1 MTAREFRAALRTKAA
16 SFLLGAAVVAGT
28 GISLTVPAEAA
39 VRSVVGKPLQEA
51 QSMAASGNYSGAMAK
66 VRQAEGASGLTP
78 EENRVISQMRSY
90 IESKQGG
97 SGPKAKFSNDYRS
110 GHWSAVLSD
119 ADEMRGQLDQTDM
132 AAVATAYYK
141 LGRNAECVK
150 YIKGHFGSGAGEV
163 VLQIERACAFGAGD
177 DATQTEILTEL
188 VGRTNKTEY
197 WGQLL
202 SAAEHAK
209 ALKDHQ
215 TLDIYRIRL
224 ITGTMTGPNDYTLLA
239 KLAIEFGFNSEAQ
252 AVIQKGIDAKLL
264 TDPSTPR
271 LMGMASSQAS
281 ADVASFPKQ
290 LAAAKAAPSGD
301 ALIKLG
307 EELIGQG
314 KANDAVGL
322 IQQGMAKPNTDMANA
337 QTRLGQAYLAA
348 GQKDQAARA
357 FNKVKGTPNEELV
370 AKLWSLASKK

>member
-1 MTAREFRAALRTKAA
+1 MTAQNFRAALRSKAA
-16 SFLLGAAVVAGT
+16 AFLIGATFVAGA
-28 GISLTVPAEAA
+28 GIALTAPADAA
-39 VRSVVGKPLQEA
+39 VRSSVGKPLQEA
-51 QSMAASGNYSGAMAK
+51 QSLAASGNYAAAMNK
-66 VRQAEGASGLTP
+66 VHQAEGVGGLSA
-78 EENRVISQMRSY
+78 EENHVVSQMRAY
-90 IESKQGG
+90 IEAKQGG
-97 SGPKAKFSNDYRS
+97 SGPKAKLSNDYRS
-110 GHWSAVLSD
+110 GHWSAVISD
-119 ADEMRGQLDQTDM
+119 GDELHGQLDGNDM

-150 YIKGHFGSGAGEV
+150 YIKGHFGSGASEV
-163 VLQIERACAFGAGD
+163 VLEIERACAFGAGD
-177 DATQTEILTEL
+177 DATQTEILTDL
-188 VGRTNKTEY
+188 VSRTGKTEY

-215 TLDIYRIRL
+215 TLDLYRMRL
-224 ITGTMTGPNDYTLLA
+224 ITGTMQGAKDYTLLA

-264 TDPSTPR
+264 IDPSTPR
-271 LMGMASSQAS
+271 LMNMATSQAA

-301 ALIKLG
+301 ALVKLG

-314 KANDAVGL
+314 KAKDAVDL
-322 IQQGMAKPNTDMANA
+322 IQQGIAKDKADQVNA

-348 GQKDQAARA
+348 GQKDQAIHT
-357 FNKVKGTPNEELV
+357 FNKIDGTPNEKLI
-370 AKLWSLASKK
+370 AKLWALAAKK